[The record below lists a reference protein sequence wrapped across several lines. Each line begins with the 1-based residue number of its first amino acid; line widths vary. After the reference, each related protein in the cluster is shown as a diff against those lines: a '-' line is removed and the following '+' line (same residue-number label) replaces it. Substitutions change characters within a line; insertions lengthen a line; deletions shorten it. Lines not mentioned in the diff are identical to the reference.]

1 MFAAS
6 NRWNGFNTFTLPP
19 TSIKKD
25 LETNLR
31 HGINC
36 LTRKQNIMNTLKNK
50 VQLIG
55 NLGQEPEIVNLESGK
70 KLAKFSIATNDYY
83 YNKEGDKITD
93 TQWHNIV
100 AWGKTAE
107 IIEKYVNKGQEI
119 ALEGKLTSR
128 SYDDS
133 EGKKRYITEV
143 VCQELLMLGK

>member
-1 MFAAS
+1 
-6 NRWNGFNTFTLPP
+6 
-19 TSIKKD
+19 
-25 LETNLR
+25 
-31 HGINC
+31 
-36 LTRKQNIMNTLKNK
+36 MNTLKNK

-83 YNKEGDKITD
+83 YNKAGDKITD

-100 AWGKTAE
+100 AWGKTAD

-128 SYDDS
+128 SYEDP

-143 VCQELLMLGK
+143 VCNELLMLGK